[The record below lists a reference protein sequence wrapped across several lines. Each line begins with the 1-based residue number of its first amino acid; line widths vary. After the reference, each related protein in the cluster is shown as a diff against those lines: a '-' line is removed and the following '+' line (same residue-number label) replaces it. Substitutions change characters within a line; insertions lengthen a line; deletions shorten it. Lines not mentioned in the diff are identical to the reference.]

1 MDIKSLR
8 VMVVEDQPVQRA
20 IVIRMLQ
27 SMGLQHVLEAPDGG
41 AALACIEAHGEPLD
55 VIICDLHMPGMD
67 GVEFI
72 RRLGN
77 RHLASSL
84 ILASG
89 MEPALVGSVE
99 AMARVQGLEVLGT
112 LQKPLSYERLNEL
125 LTHYIPHANAVQC
138 AVSEATT
145 PEALRDAIRERRI
158 MAYFQPKIRVTDGAF
173 AGAEALA
180 RWDHPTKGIIEPDAF
195 IPCAEQSDLIEPL
208 TAVMLEL
215 TMEQSLRWREQGY
228 RWPLSVNLSLGHL
241 EQTDTADR
249 IAALAENY
257 GVPPED
263 IILEVTE
270 SLAAVNLAPALS
282 NLARLRMKGFGVA
295 IDDYGTGYSSLAQ
308 LSRIPFTELK
318 IDRSFV
324 NGAATRNTLRAIL
337 GSSIELARQLKLDS
351 VAEGVET
358 QADLYLLKELGCDL
372 AQGYLFA
379 EPMPA
384 ADLEKWISKRE
395 TPTGQQSNSD
405 DAADKR

>member
-1 MDIKSLR
+1 MELKALR
-8 VMVVEDQPVQRA
+8 VMVVEDQPTQRQIA
-20 IVIRMLQ
+20 LRMLR
-27 SMGLQHVLEAPDGG
+27 SMGLENVLEADNGQS
-41 AALACIEAHGEPLD
+41 ALTRLNELKQPLD
-55 VIICDLHMPGMD
+55 LIICDLHMPGMD

-72 RRLGN
+72 RHLGS
-77 RHLASSL
+77 RQLVASL

-112 LQKPLSYERLNEL
+112 LQKPLNFEQLQEMMQRYIPYANAAKASMSLSQSMSYEALWE
-125 LTHYIPHANAVQC
+125 AV
-138 AVSEATT
+138 A
-145 PEALRDAIRERRI
+145 ERHI
-158 MAYFQPKIRVTDGAF
+158 IAYFQPKIRVSDGAF
-173 AGAEALA
+173 AGAEVLA
-180 RWDHPTKGIIEPDAF
+180 RWDHPEHGIIEPAAF

-208 TAVMLEL
+208 TWLMLER
-215 TMEQSLRWREQGY
+215 TMEQSVRWHQAGH

-241 EQTDTADR
+241 EQATVADH
-249 IAALAENY
+249 IAAMAEKY
-257 GVPPED
+257 GIPPSD
-263 IILEVTE
+263 IVLEVTE
-270 SLAAVNLAPALS
+270 SLAAANLAPVLG

-324 NGAATRNTLRAIL
+324 NGAASRTTLRAIL

-372 AQGYLFA
+372 AQGYLVA

-384 ADLEKWISKRE
+384 AVLEEWI
-395 TPTGQQSNSD
+395 
-405 DAADKR
+405 DKRTR